1 MTTINNIDNIDNSEN
16 TRPELLKILCILTFI
31 GSGLSLVSNLVMF
44 MTIDIVREYFEKGM
58 FDFLEENMDLT
69 ALEILVS
76 INSIYFLL
84 QALLFGLAVYGAYYM
99 WNLKKLG
106 FHFYVIAQI
115 ILLILPQVFLPELPF
130 PTFELIISAIF
141 VTLYAKNLQY
151 MS

>member
-1 MTTINNIDNIDNSEN
+1 MTEIQEKEEN

-31 GSGLSLVSNLVMF
+31 GSGLSLVSNLIMF

-58 FDFLEENMDLT
+58 FDFLEENMDLS

-84 QALLFGLAVYGAYYM
+84 QALLFALAIYGAYIM
-99 WNLKKLG
+99 WNLRKLG

-115 ILLILPQVFLPELPF
+115 ILLILPQIFLPGLPF

-151 MS
+151 MN